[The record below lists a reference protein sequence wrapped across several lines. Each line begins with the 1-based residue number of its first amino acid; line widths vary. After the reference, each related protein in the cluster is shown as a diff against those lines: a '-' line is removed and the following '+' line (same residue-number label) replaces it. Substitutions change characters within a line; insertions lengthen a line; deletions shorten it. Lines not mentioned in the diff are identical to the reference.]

1 MGDYKNINKGT
12 SINDQRIMFVLAKY
26 TATVAYYAYKRAF
39 LSMLASSTG
48 HCGRQC

>member
-12 SINDQRIMFVLAKY
+12 YINDQRIMFVLAKY
-26 TATVAYYAYKRAF
+26 TATVACYAYKRAF